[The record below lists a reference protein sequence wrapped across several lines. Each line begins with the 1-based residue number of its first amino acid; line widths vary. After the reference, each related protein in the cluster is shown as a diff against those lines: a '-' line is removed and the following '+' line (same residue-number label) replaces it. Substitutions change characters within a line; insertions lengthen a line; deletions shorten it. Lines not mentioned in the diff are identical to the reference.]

1 MGDKPFERP
10 RRTGVNYTRILNI
23 NPLLNKNKFKFN
35 PINKKEKFLNKKLD
49 AENTAVNVKQ
59 TVETLKSKPIP
70 KVTILLKDDNN
81 DSNQDQTTEEMT
93 KVEENGENEE
103 LNENQE
109 NNNTTGAKKYK
120 LWIIADKILGKNLN
134 EKLENVSL
142 TLKKQSVVIKIQ
154 TESFNNRKMIAA
166 YYDNEEEMKKGKICD
181 VGEYANKPTYMHR
194 AEIFKRNP
202 DKEMQHGVKL
212 WDVPLGFRNK
222 DIKQELEL
230 KFGEITRISLR
241 VNNMWQSAVII
252 FKEKSSAQKLLA
264 NWSIIIGEDSLRVT
278 HLDQTIDN
286 LKSRGQ
292 YAARVIG
299 LPNGITARELW
310 PHIEKLGAKT
320 CYFPRTRNYRKKGEA
335 IISFQE
341 EEARENACN
350 AVWEGGDL
358 NIRIVNIQTKTCH
371 RCHETDHFVANCP
384 HRIQDHEY
392 KNKAAERI
400 EKFANLDTTSD
411 QRLERIEQVLNK
423 LCECLEILEHHV
435 MNTTE
440 EQIQDWTSE
449 QEEDEEMIDEEVTEN
464 NNDANNNDKSKLNK
478 KHETN
483 NKLDIIILTMQQM
496 TNRIETI
503 ETRVGSTSTFSG
515 TKTSESN
522 IDYIKRELLYNYIK
536 NSKIDIM
543 GIAETNCKENNEKWF
558 IDEGKKYRIH
568 WSSDGIGRAIRV
580 DMALPKKTTVRIIQ
594 IYLSSKKCENKE
606 VMEKIKNW
614 VIQAQQKNYKLIV
627 MGDFNAVPRELI
639 DCYRTMHP
647 ESSGFTWQ
655 RDNSTAESHIDAIW
669 MSEKW
674 GGKMESC
681 YVDNLNLITES
692 DHKLVDLKIRR
703 NWQIRERKNNI
714 INNSPRYNTKVM
726 CEEKWLKFTK
736 YVEEKINNSIIEE
749 RERKYGVSINSME
762 KTWKTLK
769 NIMIEGA
776 DHAIPKKREKKHN
789 KKINR
794 NVAENMKKAKSLNKI
809 YRFVKKEKAKSLL
822 YIKNHVIFKRETHK
836 LSILNFKIK
845 KIIEKNDTRED
856 LIEALRIASLDFQSV
871 ARAEK
876 KKETLKQIQEAVERR
891 WENLKENPKRM
902 INSILDRQR
911 KSIIMD
917 RIINENEEGN
927 IEIITDSIEIKEA
940 VKNYFCS

>member
-10 RRTGVNYTRILNI
+10 RRTGVNYTRTLNI

-93 KVEENGENEE
+93 EVEENGENEE

-109 NNNTTGAKKYK
+109 NNNTT
-120 LWIIADKILGKNLN
+120 ADKILGKNLN

-181 VGEYANKPTYMHR
+181 VGGYANKPTYMHR

-230 KFGEITRISLR
+230 KFGKITRISLR

-350 AVWEGGDL
+350 AVWEG
-358 NIRIVNIQTKTCH
+358 V
-371 RCHETDHFVANCP
+371 
-384 HRIQDHEY
+384 
-392 KNKAAERI
+392 
-400 EKFANLDTTSD
+400 NLDTTSD
-411 QRLERIEQVLNK
+411 QRLERIEQVLNE
-423 LCECLEILEHHV
+423 LCERLEILEHHV

-483 NKLDIIILTMQQM
+483 NKLDTIILAMQQM

-515 TKTSESN
+515 TKISESN
-522 IDYIKRELLYNYIK
+522 IATHNVRGFGDYIKCELLYNYIK

-568 WSSDGIGRAIRV
+568 WSSDGRAIRV
-580 DMALPKKTTVRIIQ
+580 DMALSKKTTVQIIQ

-627 MGDFNAVPRELI
+627 MGDFNAVPSSNIDRNNNSQSQIPESKIFPFLTSRELI

-655 RDNSTAESHIDAIW
+655 RDNSTAESRIDAIW

-692 DHKLVDLKIRR
+692 DHKLVGLKIRR

-714 INNSPRYNTKVM
+714 INNSPKYNTKVM

-736 YVEEKINNSIIEE
+736 YVEEKINNSTIEE

-794 NVAENMKKAKSLNKI
+794 NVAENMKKAKK
-809 YRFVKKEKAKSLL
+809 
-822 YIKNHVIFKRETHK
+822 
-836 LSILNFKIK
+836 
-845 KIIEKNDTRED
+845 KNDTRED

-876 KKETLKQIQEAVERR
+876 KKETLKQIQEAIERR

-927 IEIITDSIEIKEA
+927 IEIITDSTEIKEA
-940 VKNYFCS
+940 R